1 MNSPLRKKSKKQNQ
15 PKGAAAKPSTKTS
28 TKKAPAPAATQ
39 EPPAAKPKAAP
50 AAPKKLPPLKYRG
63 YVGGAINVG
72 PCEHMKPVVYGKLNS
87 MLSMV
92 QKVPGAKDT
101 RILRFNSPDESPICN
116 PSQMPKDHVEVQQ
129 YYDFPVET
137 KAWVGRTIKAGKTR
151 KLDFSFLMAS
161 NVPIELLVK
170 AVGVDLI
177 DLDIVLDYKDCQ
189 AIQSEARIHYTCIQ
203 NKFNEASMT
212 NFLYKR
218 FKAIQKME
226 FARDSSSLLGQREA
240 AGKQFP
246 MIVVKRE
253 YPYNG
258 IWEQRKDG
266 DYTDSRYKMAFQLQY
281 AVEHTEIVE
290 MASKIYKR
298 SGWIN
303 RDFGQHATSIRAP
316 EKDKSTDETTLLRY
330 HQALTSHQAVM
341 LSSGLTCFSDITNP
355 DYEVE
360 VEYWKKT
367 TRSSSD
373 VPTPPKKVSLRDI
386 VHSITVPGAT
396 KPIQVFQG
404 LCRKANGQGY
414 EVGFAA
420 TSPHAKTLARHVSE
434 HPCGWFRGY
443 MTHKGYKKDMIAKLL
458 KGSFTTESV
467 LAAQNSTWDK
477 KTGMVTS
484 SHLSDE
490 DLHFRQVQDSW
501 VDMSLGKSGD
511 ETEVDATVEAG
522 DIMAFNWEDGASVTS
537 INTSNSGLPGAEETA
552 FTGDVDVG
560 EVSEVEELSSGEES
574 AEHEEEEREFED
586 AKDDVSEEES
596 ESDEDESFDS
606 YDLSEKEDA
615 QFSDGDIEY
624 TGDGSGADDDSYFS
638 YDEDEVADL
647 EDTATGDLEDILPE
661 GYVYEDSGAMD
672 VRNFPPLT
680 PELKERLVALSANGT
695 LPYSTVPLLEQFQA
709 LVAAETELKQRKFAL
724 LEEDE
729 ADPSVVAK
737 TLELDQLIGDNQ
749 LAIAETNQQL
759 QIAFRTPHK
768 ADDAVETSSPQ
779 PVKKPGTE
787 DATKGD
793 PPDLSS
799 AMEVDPGANPSE
811 VSGLGGKGG

>member
-1 MNSPLRKKSKKQNQ
+1 
-15 PKGAAAKPSTKTS
+15 
-28 TKKAPAPAATQ
+28 
-39 EPPAAKPKAAP
+39 
-50 AAPKKLPPLKYRG
+50 
-63 YVGGAINVG
+63 
-72 PCEHMKPVVYGKLNS
+72 MKPVVYGKLNS
-87 MLSMV
+87 MLTMV

-101 RILRFNSPDESPICN
+101 RILRFNDPDESPICN

-151 KLDFSFLMAS
+151 KMEFSFLMAS

-177 DLDIVLDYKDCQ
+177 DLDVVLEFKDCQ

-203 NKFNEASMT
+203 NKFNEDSMT
-212 NFLYKR
+212 KFLYKR

-226 FARDSSSLLGQREA
+226 FARDPASLLGMREE
-240 AGKQFP
+240 AGKPFP

-258 IWEQRKDG
+258 IWEQRKEG
-266 DYTDSRYKMAFQLQY
+266 EYSDSRYKMAFQLQY

-290 MASKIYKR
+290 LASKIYKR

-316 EKDKSTDETTLLRY
+316 EKDKTTDETSLLRY

-341 LSSGLTCFSDITNP
+341 LSSGLTCFSDVTNP

-360 VEYWKKT
+360 EEFWKKS
-367 TRSSSD
+367 TRSSAE
-373 VPTPPKKVSLRDI
+373 PPAEPPKKVSLRDI

-404 LCRKANGQGY
+404 MCRKANGQGY

-420 TSPHAKTLARHVSE
+420 TSPLAKTLARNVSE
-434 HPCGWFRGY
+434 HSCGWFRGY
-443 MTHKGYKKDMIAKLL
+443 MAHKGYKKEMIAKLL

-467 LAAQNSTWDK
+467 LAAQNAVWDK

-501 VDMSLGKSGD
+501 VDMSLGKVG
-511 ETEVDATVEAG
+511 EENEADAAVNAE
-522 DIMAFNWEDGASVTS
+522 DLMAFNWEDGASVTS
-537 INTSNSGLPGAEETA
+537 VNTSNSGLPGAGETA

-560 EVSEVEELSSGEES
+560 VESEVEGLS
-574 AEHEEEEREFED
+574 
-586 AKDDVSEEES
+586 SEEEYSEPEQFSSNEKEDSEEQYFDNNSSDEHMTDGGEKSS
-596 ESDEDESFDS
+596 ESSEDESYDS
-606 YDLSEKEDA
+606 YDISEENDA
-615 QFSDGDIEY
+615 QFSDGDIKY
-624 TGDGSGADDDSYFS
+624 AGDDSDADNDSFFS
-638 YDEDEVADL
+638 YTEDEVATL
-647 EDTATGDLEDILPE
+647 AATATVELEDILPE
-661 GYVYEDSGAMD
+661 GYVYEDSGKLD
-672 VRNFPPLT
+672 VRNLPPLT
-680 PELKERLVALSANGT
+680 PELKERLVALSVNGS
-695 LPYSTVPLLEQFQA
+695 LPYSTVPLLEQFQT
-709 LVAAETELKQRKFAL
+709 LVAAENELNQRKLAL

-729 ADPSVVAK
+729 ADPSIIAK
-737 TLELDQLIGDNQ
+737 TTELEQLIGDNQ
-749 LAIAETNQQL
+749 LAIAETNKQL
-759 QIAFRTPHK
+759 QIAFRTPHR
-768 ADDAVETSSPQ
+768 ADDATETSSPQ

-793 PPDLSS
+793 PPDPSS
-799 AMEVDPGANPSE
+799 ALMQVDPGADPFE
-811 VSGLGGKGG
+811 VSGLGGRGG